1 MLDKSE
7 KQKETVRNLKQENKE
22 LKQELRR
29 KEKAPAEMAALLTLK
44 KSERDLGGERGRLIS
59 PAERGNA
66 MSLIQE
72 ALKEGTRLSP
82 ACATIGISLR
92 TYQRWKA
99 GNHSDRRK
107 GAKKHIP
114 RKLTAEE
121 RGEIRALCCDHEFK
135 DENPYEIVIT
145 LLEKREG
152 IISRASARFTAF

>member
-1 MLDKSE
+1 
-7 KQKETVRNLKQENKE
+7 
-22 LKQELRR
+22 
-29 KEKAPAEMAALLTLK
+29 
-44 KSERDLGGERGRLIS
+44 
-59 PAERGNA
+59 

-72 ALKEGTRLSP
+72 ALKEGARLSP

-145 LLEKREG
+145 LLERG
-152 IISRASARFTAF
+152 NYIASIDQVLSFSFLKSFFVVESFMSMFSFS